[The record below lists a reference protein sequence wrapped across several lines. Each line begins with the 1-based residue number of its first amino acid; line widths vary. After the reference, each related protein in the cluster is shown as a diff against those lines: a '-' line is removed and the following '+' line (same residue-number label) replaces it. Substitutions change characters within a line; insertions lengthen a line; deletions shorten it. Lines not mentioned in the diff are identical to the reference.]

1 MVPGV
6 WLVELDPV
14 ATLYEDHR
22 ELEELFPR
30 LEGEGWEGALP
41 LLESDLE
48 VHLRREE
55 EALFPLLERHIGR
68 EGGPV
73 GVMLHEHALL
83 RDKFAQ
89 VRESLSR
96 GHRAEAGF
104 VMGELLSLLRE
115 HVAKEDQI
123 LFPLARQVLDAA
135 EKEEAAGRLGRVV
148 ELDVRPLLAR
158 GEEPFFTIMEATR
171 SLGPEDVLLV
181 VNQFEPVPLYGVM
194 AQRGFRHRTE
204 RGCEGEFRVFFRRR
218 GQSSGSSSPS
228 ASSGD
233 LVVELDNRGLEPP
246 QPMVRILD
254 ALDQL
259 PPGGRVVAIND
270 RRPLFLYPELE
281 ERGYRH
287 ETEELPD
294 GSYRITIYKEASR

>member
-6 WLVELDPV
+6 WRVEPDPV

-22 ELEELFPR
+22 ELEEIFPR
-30 LEGEGWEGALP
+30 LEGEGWEEALP
-41 LLESDLE
+41 LLESDLNL
-48 VHLRREE
+48 HLGREE
-55 EALFPLLERHIGR
+55 EVLFPLIERHIGR

-83 RDKFAQ
+83 RDKLAQ

-96 GHRAEAGF
+96 GHRAEAGY
-104 VMGELLSLLRE
+104 VMGEILSLLRE
-115 HVAKEDQI
+115 HVAKEDTV
-123 LFPLARQVLDAA
+123 LFPLARQVLDAV
-135 EKEEAAGRLGRVV
+135 EREEAVRRLGRVV

-181 VNQFEPVPLYGVM
+181 INQFEPVPLYGVM
-194 AQRGFRHRTE
+194 EQRGFRHRTE
-204 RGCEGEFRVFFRRR
+204 RGSEGEFRVFFRRQ
-218 GQSSGSSSPS
+218 GMGSESPSSP
-228 ASSGD
+228 GNT
-233 LVVELDNRGLEPP
+233 VVELDNRGLEPP

-254 ALDQL
+254 ALDRL
-259 PPGGRVVAIND
+259 PPGGKVVAIND

-294 GSYRITIYKEASR
+294 GSYRITIYKEATR

>member
-1 MVPGV
+1 MEP
-6 WLVELDPV
+6 DPV

-22 ELEELFPR
+22 EIEEIFPR
-30 LEGEGWEGALP
+30 LEGENWEEALP
-41 LLESDLE
+41 LLESDLDL
-48 VHLRREE
+48 HLRREE
-55 EALFPLLERHIGR
+55 EVLFPLLERHIGR

-73 GVMLHEHALL
+73 GVMLHEHGLL
-83 RDKFAQ
+83 REKFSQ
-89 VRESLSR
+89 VKDSLSR
-96 GHRAEAGF
+96 GHRAEAGY
-104 VMGELLSLLRE
+104 VVGEILSLLRE
-115 HVAKEDQI
+115 HVAKEDHI
-123 LFPLARQVLDAA
+123 LFPLACQVLEVG
-135 EKEEAAGRLGRVV
+135 EKEEAENRLGKVV

-171 SLGPEDVLLV
+171 NLRPEDILLV
-181 VNQFEPVPLYGVM
+181 INHFEPVPLYGVM

-204 RGCEGEFRVFFRRR
+204 RGPEGEFRVFFRR
-218 GQSSGSSSPS
+218 SEKSDSSPVGKES
-228 ASSGD
+228 ASASM
-233 LVVELDNRGLEPP
+233 VVELDNRGLEPP

-254 ALDQL
+254 ALDRL

-294 GSYRITIYKEASR
+294 GSFRITVWKGAPR